1 MNDLLIKTIT
11 DEVLKQINDIKI
23 PKSVKVG
30 ISARHVHLSND
41 DLQILFGK
49 NYSLTEKKKL
59 MGDQFAAQEFVSI
72 IGKNLRSLE
81 KVRILGPTRKETQ
94 VEISSTDSR
103 FLGVNAPIR
112 LSGDIKNSESIT
124 IVGPKGAIKINEGCI
139 VSKRH
144 IHMHPDDANK
154 YKLSEGVVS
163 VRVLGERGGI
173 LENVDVRIREDFHL
187 EMHIDTDEANALG
200 IKNGES
206 VEILL

>member
-11 DEVLKQINDIKI
+11 NEVLKQINDIKT

-59 MGDQFAAQEFVSI
+59 MGNQFAAQEFVSI

-103 FLGVNAPIR
+103 ILGVNAPIR